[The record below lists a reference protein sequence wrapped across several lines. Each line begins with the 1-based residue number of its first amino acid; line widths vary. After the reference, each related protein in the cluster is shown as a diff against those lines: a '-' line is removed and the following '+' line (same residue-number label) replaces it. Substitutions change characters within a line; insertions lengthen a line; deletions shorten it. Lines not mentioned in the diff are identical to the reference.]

1 MKINCLNY
9 PEDKQAVEELLTKNR
24 FDFQDERS
32 QAVESIVNDVR
43 DNGDDAVLK
52 YTERFDGAKLADL
65 LVSEEEI
72 KEAYSIVEES
82 FIDSLRKSIKNVRAF
97 HQKQLRNNWF
107 DYDNGMTG
115 QVYNSLA
122 RVGAYV
128 PGGRAAYPSSVVMTV
143 IPAKVAGVDEVV
155 VVSPPDKEGR
165 ANPYTLVAANEAGVD
180 EIYKV
185 GGAQAV
191 AALAFGTESIKAVDK
206 IVGPGNIYVTLAKK
220 MVYGLV
226 DIDMLAG
233 PSEVLVLADEN
244 ANPEYIAADL
254 LSQAEHDPLAV
265 AVLITTSEAIAEKT
279 KIALEEQVK
288 DLSKREIAEES
299 ISNNALVVI
308 VDELENGIELVNLF
322 APEHFELL
330 VQEPFRVLGKIK
342 NAGAIFIGDYSSEPL
357 GDYMA
362 GPNHVLPTGGT
373 ARYASPLNTDD
384 FIKKSS
390 IIYYQKEE
398 LEQVKDNVVKLAE
411 LEGLDAHANAI
422 KIRFKDTP

>member
-1 MKINCLNY
+1 MKIKSLNY
-9 PEDKQAVEELLTKNR
+9 PENKQAINEILLKNR

-32 QAVESIVNDVR
+32 QAVEMIVNDVR
-43 DNGDDAVLK
+43 DNGDDAVFK
-52 YTERFDGAKLADL
+52 YTEKFDGAKFGEL
-65 LVSEEEI
+65 LVSKDEI
-72 KEAYSIVEES
+72 DEAYSIVEDS
-82 FIDSLRKSIKNVRAF
+82 FIESIRKSIDNVKAF
-97 HQKQLRNNWF
+97 HRKQLRENWF
-107 DYDNGMTG
+107 DYNNGMTG
-115 QVYNSLA
+115 QVYNPLA
-122 RVGAYV
+122 RIGAYV

-143 IPAKVAGVDEVV
+143 IPAKVAGVEEVV
-155 VVSPPDKEGR
+155 VVSPPDKEGKV
-165 ANPYTLVAANEAGVD
+165 NPYTLVAANEAGAD

-244 ANPEYIAADL
+244 ANPDFIAADL

-265 AVLITTSEAIAEKT
+265 SILITTSDEIAEKT
-279 KIALEEQVK
+279 KTAVAKQIKE
-288 DLSKREIAEES
+288 LSKREIAEES
-299 ISNNALVVI
+299 ITNNALVVI
-308 VDELENGIELVNLF
+308 VDDLDNGIELVNLF

-330 VQEPFRVLGKIK
+330 VQEPFKVLGKIK

-398 LEQVKDNVVKLAE
+398 LEQVKDDVIKLAE

-422 KIRFKDTP
+422 KIRFKK